1 MLLERNIHG
10 KLRLDCWQK
19 SILLDDIKK
28 MLVSSKK
35 KLDGQVDA

>member
-19 SILLDDIKK
+19 KYTLRQYKK
-28 MLVSSKK
+28 MLVSSLK